1 MTLGPSVGGW
11 LYELGGY
18 LLPYF
23 VLGGIVFA
31 FIFPIMKILP
41 EDKTS
46 EEDEKPL
53 SMIKLFKNPEYFAL
67 NF

>member
-18 LLPYF
+18 MTPYF
-23 VLGGIVFA
+23 ILGGIVF
-31 FIFPIMKILP
+31 FSIFPVLKILP
-41 EDKTS
+41 EDKTGD
-46 EEDEKPL
+46 EHEKPV
-53 SMIKLFKNPEYFAL
+53 SMLKLFKNPEYLAL